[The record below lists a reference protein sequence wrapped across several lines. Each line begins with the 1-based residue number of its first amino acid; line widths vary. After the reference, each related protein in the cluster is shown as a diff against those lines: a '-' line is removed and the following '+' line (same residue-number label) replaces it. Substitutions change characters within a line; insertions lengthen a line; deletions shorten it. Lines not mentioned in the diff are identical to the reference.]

1 MKMAINE
8 LNSLCRS
15 ALEGSGWAQGDYE
28 DAADAAVW
36 LQAMG
41 FDGMDAIGRLLGV
54 ARREDYTVEPALPET
69 HGARGEMAAAA
80 AGLAGCLLSFELA
93 WARATQAGAATVR
106 IGNALSPRL
115 ALYGLKAMCTRG
127 RRFNLSWA
135 DQAGRHFATT
145 SGHDEYPDYLG
156 VSMQVGA
163 TEATA
168 QEIVVCCMAGER
180 ASEAQLAPGQPLTG
194 AIDRTELDARY
205 RDALWRGI
213 DVDDSQVD
221 HLIKWKGRVLVPA
234 TRASR
239 EHGAGGVDDGF

>member
-15 ALEGSGWAQGDYE
+15 ALEGNGWAQGDYE

-41 FDGMDAIGRLLGV
+41 IDGMDAIGGLLGV
-54 ARREDYTVEPALPET
+54 ARHEDYSVEPALP
-69 HGARGEMAAAA
+69 GARSERATSS

-93 WARATQAGAATVR
+93 WARATQVGAATVR
-106 IGNALSPRL
+106 ISNALSPRL

-127 RRFNLSWA
+127 RRFDLSWT
-135 DQAGRHFATT
+135 DHAGRHFATT
-145 SGHDEYPDYLG
+145 SGQGEYPDYLG
-156 VSMQVGA
+156 FSKHARA
-163 TEATA
+163 TMR
-168 QEIVVCCMAGER
+168 EIVVCCMAHGD
-180 ASEAQLAPGQPLTG
+180 ALGAQPAAGQDLAG
-194 AIDRTELDARY
+194 AIDSTELDARY

-213 DVDDSQVD
+213 EVDAAQVSR
-221 HLIKWKGRVLVPA
+221 LVEWKNRVLVPA

-239 EHGAGGVDDGF
+239 EHGAGGADDGF